1 MAASHVYGLYSDTRE
16 IQEQNALLLEENAA
30 MNENYDGM
38 RKKLDSIQQA
48 LNDVEQVLGLPMT
61 EGPAAV
67 GVGGLPLGGG
77 PMEEAPSATDNG
89 VENAEIETLPE
100 RSETGMSAPPEEI
113 DGLIAWMF
121 EWADQLRGGLYGLEE
136 MTRSK
141 LDVLKAT
148 PSVVPLDTSQGRKYI
163 ISSHFG
169 RRISPITEKH
179 EHHGGID
186 LAAAGGTPVIAAA
199 HGVVRQ
205 MHIAKRGSRK
215 GLGNYIVIR
224 HNDSYSTVYGHL
236 NAKKPFA
243 DGLKVGSTVKRNQAI
258 GYVGNTGRSTG
269 DHLHFE
275 ILRNGVRIDPFP
287 YLINHI
293 DNRRRSRR

>member
-1 MAASHVYGLYSDTRE
+1 MAASYVFGLYSDTRE
-16 IQEQNALLLEENAA
+16 IQEQNALLIEENAA

-38 RKKLDSIQQA
+38 RKELDSIQQV

-77 PMEEAPSATDNG
+77 PLEDALSSTGN
-89 VENAEIETLPE
+89 VENGEIDAFPE
-100 RSETGMSAPPEEI
+100 PYTAGMSAPPEEI
-113 DGLIAWMF
+113 DGLIVWMF
-121 EWADQLRGGLYGLEE
+121 EWADQLRGGLHGLEE

-141 LDVLKAT
+141 LDVLRAT
-148 PSVVPLDTSQGRKYI
+148 PSVVPIDTSQGRKYI

-169 RRISPITEKH
+169 RRLSPITEKY
-179 EHHGGID
+179 EHHAGID

-205 MHIAKRGSRK
+205 MYTAKSGSRK

-224 HNDSYSTVYGHL
+224 HNGSYSTVYGHL

-243 DGLKVGSTVKRNQAI
+243 DGLKVGSEVKRNQVI

-275 ILRNGVRIDPFP
+275 IMRNGVQIDPFP